1 MKKILVLNG
10 PNPNMTGQREKKV
23 YGTRTL
29 EDINADLKL
38 YAESLDI
45 DVDFYQSNSE
55 GAIIDA
61 LHAAHTDY
69 DGVVINAGA
78 YSHYSI
84 AIADAIASIDVPVV
98 EVHLSNIAARE
109 EFRHK
114 SVISRSC
121 AGCIFGFGEDS
132 YRLGIYALKLA
143 FDKNQN

>member
-1 MKKILVLNG
+1 MKYKILILNG
-10 PNPNMTGQREKKV
+10 PNLNMTGQREKSV

-29 EDINADLKL
+29 DDINADLKE
-38 YAESLDI
+38 YASELNMDAE
-45 DVDFYQSNSE
+45 FFQSNSE

-69 DGVVINAGA
+69 NGVVINAGA

-84 AIADAIASIDVPVV
+84 AIADAISAITPPVI

-114 SVISRSC
+114 SVISRAC

-132 YRLGIYALKLA
+132 YRLGILALKLKL
-143 FDKNQN
+143 DRLP

>member
-1 MKKILVLNG
+1 MKKILILNG
-10 PNPNMTGQREKKV
+10 PNLNMTGQREQKV

-29 EDINADLKL
+29 DDINADLKL
-38 YAESLDI
+38 YAESMDM
-45 DVDFYQSNSE
+45 DAHFYQSNSE

-84 AIADAIASIDVPVV
+84 AIADAIASISVPVV

-121 AGCIFGFGEDS
+121 AGCIVGFGEDS
-132 YRLGIYALKLA
+132 YKLGICALKLK
-143 FDKNQN
+143 FDRE